1 MHKCNLC
8 DKTFNYKSKLEEHKN
23 NKIPCNKKKESYNC
37 ELCNINFN
45 YKSRLDSHKQS
56 KKHNNIEKQ
65 YIIDNSVH
73 IDNSNNTT
81 IENQYNINVTVKYG
95 FSETNIDILQLE
107 DIKKLLIYEDE
118 IHKFI
123 KDFTEYP
130 DEIYGD
136 SQYLVYIFKF
146 FIKIFAKLNFNL
158 AYSENHN
165 CIIYQFIK
173 SNSKY
178 IEYQLLEIDNNKFNY
193 NTKYIDYK
201 SFIEQFINLMKRVS
215 NKFENETK
223 LSDSQERSAAHTLMY
238 ILKYVDRYNKMLFTS
253 ENTKLE
259 IENELLVQYT
269 KFEESKNR
277 LETEDEIFKKDLAY
291 ARANAFKNDIRV
303 LNSLR

>member
-1 MHKCNLC
+1 MLKCQLC
-8 DKTFNYKSKLEEHKN
+8 DKTFEYPYLLERHKN
-23 NKIPCNKKKESYNC
+23 NKTPCNKKKESYNC
-37 ELCNINFN
+37 ELCKLNFN
-45 YKSRLDSHKQS
+45 HKSRLDSHKQS
-56 KKHNNIEKQ
+56 KKHSIIERQ
-65 YIIDNSVH
+65 YIIDNSIH
-73 IDNSNNTT
+73 IDNSNNNITN

-95 FSETNIDILQLE
+95 FSETNIDILRLE

-136 SQYLVYIFKF
+136 FQYLIYIFKF

-173 SNSKY
+173 SDSKY

-193 NTKYIDYK
+193 NTKCIDYK

-215 NKFENETK
+215 NKFENT
-223 LSDSQERSAAHTLMY
+223 TLKY
-238 ILKYVDRYNKMLFTS
+238 ILSYVDRYNKMLFTS

-291 ARANAFKNDIRV
+291 ARANAFKNDIRL

>member
-1 MHKCNLC
+1 MLKCQLC
-8 DKTFNYKSKLEEHKN
+8 DKTFEYPYLLERHKN
-23 NKIPCNKKKESYNC
+23 NKTPCNKKKESYNC
-37 ELCNINFN
+37 ELCKLNFN
-45 YKSRLDSHKQS
+45 HKSRLDSHKQS
-56 KKHNNIEKQ
+56 KKHSIIEKQ
-65 YIIDNSVH
+65 YIIDNSVN
-73 IDNSNNTT
+73 IDNSNNNITN

-95 FSETNIDILQLE
+95 FSETNIDILRLE

-136 SQYLVYIFKF
+136 FQYLIYIFKF

-173 SNSKY
+173 SDSKY

-193 NTKYIDYK
+193 NTKCIDYK

-215 NKFENETK
+215 NKFENT
-223 LSDSQERSAAHTLMY
+223 TLKY
-238 ILKYVDRYNKMLFTS
+238 ILSYVDRYNKMLFTS

-291 ARANAFKNDIRV
+291 ARANAFKNDIRL

>member
-1 MHKCNLC
+1 MFKCEFCN
-8 DKTFNYKSKLEEHKN
+8 KSFPNKSKLERHKN
-23 NKIPCNKKKESYNC
+23 NKNPCNKPKESTKC
-37 ELCNINFN
+37 ELCNIEFPCIT
-45 YKSRLDSHKQS
+45 KLKKHKES
-56 KKHNNIEKQ
+56 KKHNNIERQ
-65 YIIDNSVH
+65 YIIDNS
-73 IDNSNNTT
+73 ININTN

-193 NTKYIDYK
+193 NTKCIDYK

-215 NKFENETK
+215 NKFENETLK
-223 LSDSQERSAAHTLMY
+223 Y
-238 ILKYVDRYNKMLFTS
+238 ILSYVYRYNKMLFTS

-259 IENELLVQYT
+259 IENELLLQYT
-269 KFEESKNR
+269 KFEESKNI

-291 ARANAFKNDIRV
+291 ARANAFKNDIRL